1 MKKKVFTIITIV
13 CIAFTASAFV
23 TGQVCYIPLQV
34 TDIDPTIEHENPH
47 KGPVVI
53 PSVSIDDHTLY
64 FGTPCDGYTL
74 NVVDSNDVVVYT
86 TVIPV
91 GATSLVLPS
100 TLSGEDE
107 LQIIQGNYCFYGP
120 ITL

>member
-1 MKKKVFTIITIV
+1 MKKKVLTIITIV
-13 CIAFTASAFV
+13 CIAFTASSFV
-23 TGQVCYIPLQV
+23 MEKVEDIPLQV
-34 TDIDPTIEHENPH
+34 TDIDPTDPDDPH

-64 FGTPCDGYTL
+64 FGTPCDGCTL

-100 TLSGEDE
+100 TLSGEYE